1 MKKIEP
7 FALERYFARHEFS
20 ARYLLS
26 CSDCQALSLNA
37 LIGMADDEAME
48 LWRNLTLGYTE
59 SPGHPLL
66 RQSIAGLYTGMDADD
81 ILVTV
86 PEEGIFLAMQALLE
100 PGDHVVCT
108 FPGYQSLYELARSI
122 GCRVSLWKPDES
134 RGWQFDVDQLEPQME
149 DTTRLVVINF
159 PHNPTGAT
167 ISPDD
172 LNRLADTVRRRNIYL
187 FCDEM
192 YRFLEINSEEPL
204 PAACDLYENAV
215 SLGGLSKSF
224 GLAGLRLGWLATRQ
238 AKILETISQLKDYT
252 TICNSAPSE
261 ILGIMALRNRET
273 IVAGHLARVKKNIG
287 ILAEFIRQHNDFF
300 SWHPPRG
307 GSICFPKMSSVGST
321 ATFCRQLIEDTGIM
335 LLPSRIFDY
344 GDQHVRIGLG
354 RDNLGDILTQ
364 LDDYLRRRK

>member
-26 CSDCQALSLNA
+26 CSDCQALSLNE
-37 LIGMADDEAME
+37 LIGMADDESMD

-66 RQSIAGLYTGMDADD
+66 RQSITGLYDSVDAAD

-86 PEEGIFLAMQALLE
+86 PEEGIFLTMQALLE
-100 PGDHVVCT
+100 PGDHVIST

-122 GCRVSLWKPDES
+122 GCRVSLWMPDEN
-134 RGWQFDVDQLEPQME
+134 RGWQFELDQLESLME

-159 PHNPTGAT
+159 PHNPTGAM

-172 LNRLADTVRRRNIYL
+172 LNLLVDRVRRRNIYL
-187 FCDEM
+187 FSDEI
-192 YRFLEINSEEPL
+192 YRFLEIKPETPL

-238 AKILETISQLKDYT
+238 AKILEPISRFKDYT

-261 ILGIMALRNRET
+261 ILGIMALRNRDT
-273 IVAGHLARVKKNIG
+273 IVAGHLARVKKNIAN
-287 ILAEFIRQHNDFF
+287 LAEFIQQHDDFF
-300 SWHPPRG
+300 SWHPPRA

-321 ATFCRQLIEDTGIM
+321 AVFCRQLLENTGIM
-335 LLPSRIFDY
+335 LLPSRMFDY

-354 RDNLGDILTQ
+354 RDNLGDVLTR
-364 LDDYLRRRK
+364 LDDYLR